1 MSLRDAPLLY
11 LFLETSRLARQRE
24 LFEQLLG
31 LTVIEV
37 EPHLPHH
44 RHGVV
49 KYDAGNIIISLNL
62 TGPSRFLGGESD
74 AITTVYSAGPRW
86 NAERLRAATRVTRRG
101 GEELFTDVC
110 GHHVIVGAG
119 ESEVPVVDA
128 LRLRVLDLDASVAF
142 YAGPLGLELVARTE
156 RSATFATGSVRLVL
170 DRATDAAD
178 GRRPRTSTYLV
189 VFHTPDVR
197 AAQEEL
203 SRRGVTFRSGKAGYS
218 EIGGTVRFDD
228 PSGHRLCLYEPSAE
242 SLTWGSGPK
251 VIEIARGSALSR

>member
-1 MSLRDAPLLY
+1 VSLRDAPLLY

-24 LFEQLLG
+24 LFERLLG

-49 KYDAGNIIISLNL
+49 KYNAGNIIISLNL
-62 TGPSRFLGGESD
+62 TGPSRFRGDESD
-74 AITTVYSAGPRW
+74 AITTVYSAGPAW
-86 NAERLRAATRVTRRG
+86 SVERLRGATRAATRD

-110 GHHVIVGAG
+110 GHHVIVTAG
-119 ESEVPVVDA
+119 GSDVPVVDA
-128 LRLRVLDLDASVAF
+128 LRLRVLDLGASVAF
-142 YAGPLGLELVARTE
+142 YEERLGIELVGRTAS
-156 RSATFATGSVRLVL
+156 SATFATGSVRLVL
-170 DRATDAAD
+170 DRANDAPD
-178 GRRPRTSTYLV
+178 GRRPRTSTYLI

-197 AAQEEL
+197 ATQEEL
-203 SRRGVTFRSGKAGYS
+203 SRGGVTFRSGKAGYS

-251 VIEIARGSALSR
+251 VIEIARGGALSR